1 VLVEV
6 GMTRILVVDDDL
18 AIREMVA
25 MALEKSGYAVAR
37 AEGYAAGRAS
47 IRARRPDLILSDI
60 YMPGGTGLDLLK
72 EVQDL
77 PDPPPMILMTAKG
90 SIETASSALKEG
102 VFDYLAKPF
111 DLEVMLERVRAALA
125 IRPPAAPSEAG
136 GPESLI
142 VGSHP
147 AIVEVYKATGRVAPL
162 QVPVLILG
170 ETGTG
175 KELVAQALHRFGS
188 HPEGPFIPVHCG
200 AIPDTLIESELFGHR
215 RGAFTDAQRDRRGA
229 LTQADGGTIFL
240 DEIGEISP
248 MFQVKLLRFLEDG
261 LVLPLGAERAES
273 VKVRVVAATHR
284 DLRAM
289 VAAGTFRED
298 LFYRLAGYEIRI
310 PPLRDRISDLPDLVT
325 HFQQRFRQELGLSQ
339 SGAPSQE
346 VLAAL
351 AAHSWPGNVRELGH
365 VVRRVLIEA
374 GSLDDAATVLKIL
387 GTAASTDGGGP
398 PPAPFPLQFSEPFVP
413 LEDMERMYILAV
425 LAHTGGNK
433 TEAARILGIE
443 RKTLARKLRR
453 TEGSDTEDLETEA

>member
-1 VLVEV
+1 
-6 GMTRILVVDDDL
+6 MTRILVVDDDL

-25 MALEKSGYAVAR
+25 MALEKRGYAVER
-37 AEGYAAGRAS
+37 AEGFAAGRAS
-47 IRARRPDLILSDI
+47 LRARRPDLILSDI
-60 YMPGGTGLDLLK
+60 YMPGGNGLDLLR
-72 EVQDL
+72 EVQEL
-77 PDPPPMILMTAKG
+77 PDPPPMILMTARG
-90 SIETASSALKEG
+90 TIETASSALKDG

-111 DLEVMLERVRAALA
+111 DLEVMLDRVRAALA
-125 IRPPAAPSEAG
+125 TRPPAAPSEAS

-261 LVLPLGAERAES
+261 LVLPLGAERAEP

-298 LFYRLAGYEIRI
+298 LFYRLAGYELRI

-325 HFQQRFRQELGLSQ
+325 HFQQRFRQELGLTQ
-339 SGAPSQE
+339 PVAPSQA
-346 VLAAL
+346 VLAVL
-351 AAHSWPGNVRELGH
+351 TAHSWPGNVRELGH
-365 VVRRVLIEA
+365 VIRRVLIET
-374 GSLDDAATVLKIL
+374 GSLDDSVAVLKTL
-387 GTAASTDGGGP
+387 GTPASPEGENI
-398 PPAPFPLQFSEPFVP
+398 PPAQFPPQFSEPFVP
-413 LEDMERMYILAV
+413 LEEMERMYILSV